1 MPSAHDGREGNRRSR
16 LLRFLSLVAG
26 LVAVLGLP
34 LFLPSWLQGL
44 MTRIL
49 VNAIFAI
56 SLDLIFGYT
65 GLVSLGH
72 AGYLGVGGYTVGLLM
87 ARYGL
92 RSLWVT
98 APAGVFAAALGAAV
112 FGLVALRTSGVSF
125 MLITF
130 ALTQLLYSIALK
142 WDWLTTGGTEGITG
156 IVRPELGIAGFHWNP
171 LLFYYFVLLAFV
183 LCYLVLR
190 SVTRSSFG
198 HALQGIRENEPRMQC
213 LGYNTW
219 LYKYIAFVLA
229 GAFAGFAGV
238 LFAYSNG
245 IVVPANMGIMM
256 SGNAL
261 FMIILG
267 GTGTLYG
274 PVVGAATIGLLQFY
288 VSDLAPA
295 RWPLVMGLVFVLT
308 ILYAR
313 SGIAPLLLKIRK
325 KASSQHGSA

>member
-1 MPSAHDGREGNRRSR
+1 M
-16 LLRFLSLVAG
+16 
-26 LVAVLGLP
+26 
-34 LFLPSWLQGL
+34 
-44 MTRIL
+44 
-49 VNAIFAI
+49 
-56 SLDLIFGYT
+56 
-65 GLVSLGH
+65 
-72 AGYLGVGGYTVGLLM
+72 LLM

-92 RSLWVT
+92 RSLWIT

-112 FGLVALRTSGVSF
+112 FGLIALRTSGASF

-130 ALTQLLYSIALK
+130 ALTQLLYSVALK

-156 IVRPELGIAGFHWNP
+156 IARPDLGIAGFRWNP

-190 SVTRSSFG
+190 SVTRSPFG
-198 HALQGIRENEPRMQC
+198 HALQGIRENESRMQC

-245 IVVPANMGIMM
+245 IVVPANMGIVM

-274 PVVGAATIGLLQFY
+274 PVVG
-288 VSDLAPA
+288 D
-295 RWPLVMGLVFVLT
+295 
-308 ILYAR
+308 
-313 SGIAPLLLKIRK
+313 RK
-325 KASSQHGSA
+325 SVV